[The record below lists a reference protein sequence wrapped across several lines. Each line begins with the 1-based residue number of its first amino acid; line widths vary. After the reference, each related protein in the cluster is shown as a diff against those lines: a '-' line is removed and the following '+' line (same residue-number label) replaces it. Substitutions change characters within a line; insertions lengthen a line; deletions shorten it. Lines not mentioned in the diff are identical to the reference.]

1 MSDHETD
8 PNLTNAGPGNDPGHA
23 SRKNA
28 PGELGAPDAERAA
41 VTLTMTDEGV
51 VTLTDDGSEQF
62 GWSLSHLTRNVP
74 IATIATTIMMVLA
87 TAAVLVL
94 LSRTTKII
102 TWMLISA
109 FFAVVLTPA
118 VNFLVKLKFRRA
130 LATSIVFLLGIAA
143 LGGLGYLFIRP
154 LAEQGTSFANKL
166 PTYVADAEKGKGPA
180 GKLVKK
186 YKLDDWLE
194 KNKDELQTR
203 AQKIFEPKQVLGVA
217 VGTVGTVFSTV
228 AAVLTMGVLTFLML
242 LQGHGIL
249 EGVTHVL
256 RPDAQ
261 ERLHRIGRQCARAIN
276 GYVNGNLAI
285 SLIAGLTTWIF
296 LLIVGVPFAGVL
308 ALWVAFADLI
318 PLVGATLG
326 AIPAV
331 GVAFLHSTTAGV
343 ATLIFYVIY
352 QQIENHVLQPT
363 IMSRT
368 VAMQPLVVLISVL
381 IGVELFG
388 LLGALL
394 AIPVAGIVK
403 VIATDI
409 LAHRRP
415 DLVQVDR
422 RAKKW
427 RRSKTAKPS

>member
-1 MSDHETD
+1 MVSDHETD
-8 PNLTNAGPGNDPGHA
+8 PNQ
-23 SRKNA
+23 
-28 PGELGAPDAERAA
+28 PDAPTPA
-41 VTLTMTDEGV
+41 VSLTMTDDGV
-51 VTLTDDGSEQF
+51 VTLTDNGSEQF
-62 GWSLSHLTRNVP
+62 GWSLSHMTRNVP
-74 IATIATTIMMVLA
+74 VATIVTTIMIVLV
-87 TAAVLVL
+87 TAAIFVV

-102 TWMLISA
+102 TWILISA

-130 LATSIVFLLGIAA
+130 LATSIVFLLGIAII
-143 LGGLGYLFIRP
+143 GGLGYLFIQP

-166 PTYVADAEKGKGPA
+166 PSYVADAEKGEGTA
-180 GKLVKK
+180 GKLVKR

-194 KNKDELQTR
+194 KNKDELQSR
-203 AQKIFEPKQVLGVA
+203 AQRIFEPKQVLGVA

-228 AAVLTMGVLTFLML
+228 AAVLTVGVLTFLML
-242 LQGHGIL
+242 LQGHSLLTGA
-249 EGVTHVL
+249 THVL

-261 ERLHRIGRQCARAIN
+261 DRIHRIGRQCARAIN

-285 SLIAGLTTWIF
+285 SVIAGLATWIF
-296 LLIVGVPFAGVL
+296 LLIAGVPFAGVL

-326 AIPAV
+326 AIPTI
-331 GVAFLHSTTAGV
+331 GVAFLHSTAAGI
-343 ATLIFYVIY
+343 ATLIFYAIY
-352 QQIENHVLQPT
+352 QQIENHILQPT

-368 VAMQPLVVLISVL
+368 VALQPLVVLISVL
-381 IGVELFG
+381 IGVELFS

-403 VIATDI
+403 VIAADI

-415 DLVQVDR
+415 DLLHVER
-422 RAKKW
+422 RTKK
-427 RRSKTAKPS
+427 RRSPKAPKSA